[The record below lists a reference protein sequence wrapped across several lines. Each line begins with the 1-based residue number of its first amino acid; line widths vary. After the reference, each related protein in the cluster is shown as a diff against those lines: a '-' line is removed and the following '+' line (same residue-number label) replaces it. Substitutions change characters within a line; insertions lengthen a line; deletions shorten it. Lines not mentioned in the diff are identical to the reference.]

1 MFHFSMNLSDAKI
14 FNDALLN
21 EMEFA
26 RDEDFQKKIWK
37 SFLEKH
43 PGFDPQD
50 PKSEGFEEGSMIGGS
65 LCFRMEN
72 EQPENVEEAIML
84 IKCKLFFTPTQIWL
98 KNQEYLIKKSQ
109 VISRRSYNNF
119 QNQH

>member
-1 MFHFSMNLSDAKI
+1 MNISDTKI
-14 FNDALLN
+14 FGEGLFN
-21 EMEFA
+21 EMELA

-37 SFLEKH
+37 NFLEKH

-50 PKSEGFEEGSMIGGS
+50 PKSDAFEEGSMIGSS

-84 IKCKLFFTPTQIWL
+84 IKCKLFFAPTLIWL
-98 KNQEYLIKKSQ
+98 NDQEYLINKSQ
-109 VISRRSYNNF
+109 VKSRRSYKNF